1 MRETLLIEDM
11 SNRQFLQEYANAG
24 WVGLVGASHFI
35 DYGIKKAQK
44 LLRTD
49 REESE
54 WTHAFLCE
62 GRRIDGEH
70 WILESDLDI
79 AERHFRF
86 GVQENRIS
94 KYYDEEAYPRIALLD
109 FGLDEEQLRVLLATG
124 LTLLSEQWKYS
135 IRELFGTLLALPS
148 RRLKS
153 RKNLLDKERSFYC
166 SAFVQHLFMKVGIDF
181 ADSVHEKNTAP
192 EHIFA
197 SPVCRRAVV
206 LRRRM
211 GSE

>member
-11 SNRQFLQEYANAG
+11 SNSQFLQEYASAG
-24 WVGLVGASHFI
+24 LVGLVGASHFI

-44 LLRTD
+44 LVRID
-49 REESE
+49 REEGE

-62 GRRIDGEH
+62 GKRIDGEH

-94 KYYDEEAYPRIALLD
+94 KYANEEDYPQIAFLD
-109 FGLDEEQLRVLLATG
+109 FGLDEEQLKVVLSTG
-124 LTLLSEQWKYS
+124 LSLLSEQWKYS
-135 IRELFGTLLALPS
+135 IRELLGTLLALPS
-148 RRLKS
+148 RRLKK
-153 RKNLLDKERSFYC
+153 RKNLLDKERSLYC
-166 SAFVQHLFMKVGIDF
+166 SAFVQHLFMKAGIDF

-197 SPVCRRAVV
+197 SPACKRAVI
-206 LRRRM
+206 LKRNRCF
-211 GSE
+211 